1 MSADHDERRR
11 HVPGDDRTPE
21 QSHGGNE
28 TVNDGPDGLSENEAR
43 VPSKPTGRDA
53 AAKDLGGSGGSGGFD
68 GLDRLRAA
76 VRGTDEPG
84 GTGSDDAPNLDES
97 DLRQLLQDA
106 VQDIEPR
113 EGTLE
118 HLRRAV
124 PARRARKRQALVGM
138 AAAALFVGTAVPA
151 LVHVSQSTGSGA
163 NPSVAGHGTHAQGGA
178 TQGLDPDAG
187 DGSSAG
193 AADKSEQTDPGG
205 GKKETGGEQT
215 GGDPS
220 GGSADPQ
227 ATADAGGAVCTA
239 EQLTVAGASA
249 GTQDA
254 GGAVYGTFRFSNAST
269 SACTVTSPGTLS
281 VVPGGAADPTKLS
294 QARHTSGDPATSLPD
309 PSEELTSLILQP
321 GTAYEVKFAWVPS
334 ETCPTTGGNTGG
346 TVGGGG
352 DPSPD
357 PTPSSGTGTTDGTST
372 GGDTG
377 TSTQLLTADGPADG
391 TVTITNTPDP
401 GSPPAQTTIPN
412 ACAGTVYWT
421 GVLAGA

>member
-28 TVNDGPDGLSENEAR
+28 TVNDGRDGLSEDEAR
-43 VPSKPTGRDA
+43 ADGP
-53 AAKDLGGSGGSGGFD
+53 KDLGGLDGLA

-76 VRGTDEPG
+76 VRGTDEP
-84 GTGSDDAPNLDES
+84 SDGDTAGPDDLDES
-97 DLRQLLQDA
+97 DLRQLLQNA

-151 LVHVSQSTGSGA
+151 LVHVSKSTGSGA
-163 NPSVAGHGTHAQGGA
+163 NPSVAGLGTEAQGGA

-187 DGSSAG
+187 GGSSAG
-193 AADKSEQTDPGG
+193 AADKSEKTDPGG
-205 GKKETGGEQT
+205 GEKDNDGKQT

-227 ATADAGGAVCTA
+227 ATTDGSGAVCTA

-249 GTQDA
+249 GTPDT
-254 GGAVYGTFRFSNAST
+254 GGAVYGTFRFSNASA

-309 PSEELTSLILQP
+309 PSVELTSLLLQP
-321 GTAYEVKFAWVPS
+321 GSAYEVKFAWVPS
-334 ETCPTTGGNTGG
+334 ETCPTNGGNTGG

-352 DPSPD
+352 DPTPD
-357 PTPSSGTGTTDGTST
+357 PTPTSGTGTTDGTST

-377 TSTQLLTADGPADG
+377 TSTQLLTEDGPADG
-391 TVTITNTPDP
+391 TVTITNTPEP